1 MTRIAWREQFSMCHH
16 NLQIWSFLSHIIKC
30 AVPLKVLLLSSIWK
44 MCNWKC
50 QFYHHLL
57 ICIDYIRQVMFT
69 ADFRICSLRQQ
80 KLYIGVNHSSPPN
93 WLTKLLPFR
102 TTTISW
108 SDTRINKMTLF
119 VIAVV
124 NLHLENK
131 YILRSTKMIV
141 TFWLG
146 LVWFKM
152 NTSLRLDLRYHFYY
166 RVMRELWFLLILKG
180 KKEALS
186 CIKV

>member
-1 MTRIAWREQFSMCHH
+1 
-16 NLQIWSFLSHIIKC
+16 
-30 AVPLKVLLLSSIWK
+30 
-44 MCNWKC
+44 
-50 QFYHHLL
+50 
-57 ICIDYIRQVMFT
+57 
-69 ADFRICSLRQQ
+69 
-80 KLYIGVNHSSPPN
+80 
-93 WLTKLLPFR
+93 
-102 TTTISW
+102 
-108 SDTRINKMTLF
+108 MTLF

-131 YILRSTKMIV
+131 YILRSAKMIV

-146 LVWFKM
+146 LVSFKM